1 MVVITDKYSNQ
12 FVMHLHSLIVD
23 NILKESDLSNLES
36 IAPYIDLNLERI
48 YYDSNCKKYD
58 M

>member
-12 FVMHLHSLIVD
+12 FVMYLHSLIVD

-36 IAPYIDLNLERI
+36 IAPYIDLNLEI
-48 YYDSNCKKYD
+48 T
-58 M
+58 